1 MSQLHQKRAGLFS
14 LPFSLPGF
22 GKAKADLDGLDHGL
36 AENLVTHTNPRS
48 PVAEAYRQL
57 RTNLWFASH
66 DRARRTI
73 MVTSTSSE
81 EGKTTTLANLAVT
94 IAQTGSSVVLVDC
107 DLRRPSLHEP
117 FRLDNSA
124 GLTNLFLAGVPLKAM
139 VQETGIPNLR
149 LLPSGPLPPNPSELL
164 GGNRMMEVIEA
175 LKEEADFVLFDTPPI
190 VAVTDAAVLATRMDA
205 VLLVLRAGRT
215 KRELALR
222 ARSQL
227 EKVQANLLGVVLT
240 NATVEGGL
248 SPYYAQA
255 R

>member
-1 MSQLHQKRAGLFS
+1 MSQLQSKRSGLFS
-14 LPFSLPGF
+14 FAMSLSGF
-22 GKAKADLDGLDHGL
+22 GKAKAAYD
-36 AENLVTHTNPRS
+36 AREENLAGNLVAHENPRS

-73 MVTSTSSE
+73 MVTSTSSD

-107 DLRRPSLHEP
+107 DLRRPSLHQP

-124 GLTNLFLAGVPLKAM
+124 GLTNLFIAGVPLKSM
-139 VQETGIPNLR
+139 LQDTGIPDLK

-164 GGNRMMEVIEA
+164 GGSRMLEVIES
-175 LKEEADFVLFDTPPI
+175 LKEQAEFVLFDTPPI

-205 VLLVLRAGRT
+205 VLLVLRAGKTR
-215 KRELALR
+215 RELALR
-222 ARSQL
+222 ARAQL

-248 SPYYAQA
+248 SPYYSEG